1 MCSPLVQL
9 QTKSTSIQ
17 AVYTEEDFLIENYRD
32 LGLSDDALRR
42 IKEFMIGEPVEPAK
56 FTDSELRT
64 AGYSSWKQYEVCA
77 ALRAW

>member
-1 MCSPLVQL
+1 MQVKTTSSP
-9 QTKSTSIQ
+9 

-32 LGLSDDALRR
+32 WGLSDDSLRL
-42 IKEFMIGEPVEPAK
+42 IKEFMIGEPVEPAE
-56 FTDSELRT
+56 FTDLELKT